1 VLLLPQA
8 GGKVS
13 LAMAH
18 QMAAAREAG
27 GGAFGDDALATSEG
41 VMQLK
46 AQHEAL
52 QHTVE
57 GLVSKRPP
65 PPSSVSCRVVSC
77 LVRLATDLRLTCDWL
92 AIIAQEKE
100 VEKWKGKAAS
110 YAAEQEDVPESV
122 MAWRQVSDRVPL
134 LALPCLALPCLA
146 LPCLAFFLP

>member
-57 GLVSKRPP
+57 GLVSKRPAP
-65 PPSSVSCRVVSC
+65 PPLLCRVVSC
-77 LVRLATDLRLTCDWL
+77 LVLCDLRLIC
-92 AIIAQEKE
+92 
-100 VEKWKGKAAS
+100 G
-110 YAAEQEDVPESV
+110 
-122 MAWRQVSDRVPL
+122 
-134 LALPCLALPCLA
+134 
-146 LPCLAFFLP
+146 